1 MAAKKVSNEY
11 TANDFTTLEGLQA
24 ILKRPGM
31 YIGSTDS
38 KGMTHLTY
46 EVIDN
51 AVDEALAGHC
61 TRIDITFHKDE
72 SIEIMDNGR
81 GIPVDINTKTGLSG
95 IHMAYTKVHSG
106 GKFGN
111 KGYAVSG
118 GLHGVGAAVVNALS
132 SRVDV
137 TVYRNNKKYEI
148 SFQRGPSGSFAGKS
162 PDSVFTPSPD
172 LRESE
177 TTKDHTGTKVK
188 FWPDKKIFLKDSAT
202 DVDAVISRVR
212 QTAFLIPGLAFH
224 VVDLRGDEKKEE
236 VFKFTGGVQ
245 DMAEYLIQDKAICD
259 TVTISGNGT
268 FLETVPMLDDKG
280 HMVSTEVE
288 RNVDVEIAFLWGN
301 GYETNIQTFVNIVT
315 TPNGGT
321 HKKGFEKAIL
331 AGIRKGYE
339 GTRILTAKEE
349 APLLEDMMEGFT
361 AVVSVLVPE
370 PQFIGQTKEELGTA
384 GVLKT
389 VQDIAAQGIAAW
401 MDGRKKAQARL
412 VLEKIANASR
422 TRVASRS
429 SREASRRKTAIEGA
443 AMPAKLVDCSQTGV
457 ENSELFL
464 VEGDSA
470 LGSARAARDSRFQA
484 LLPLRGKILN
494 VQKASLADM
503 LNNAECAAIIQ
514 SIGAGSGKTFDIT
527 QMRYHKIL
535 LMADADVDGSHIR
548 VLLMVLFAK
557 YMRPVITEGRLYAAM
572 PPLHKIEVMGKGGEV
587 IYTYTNDEMLA
598 TVAKLEKSGK
608 KIKSPIQRFKGLGE
622 MSSDEIAETTIDPH
636 FRSLRR
642 ITMDDIAEAEDI
654 LQLLMGD
661 EVAPRRNWIIENS
674 DIVDR
679 EALDA

>member
-61 TRIDITFHKDE
+61 TRIDITFNKDE

-137 TVYRNNKKYEI
+137 TVYRNNKKYET
-148 SFQRGPSGSFAGKS
+148 SFQRGPSGSFAGKT
-162 PDSVFTPSPD
+162 PDSVFTPNPD

-202 DVDAVISRVR
+202 DVEAVISRVR

-245 DMAEYLIQDKAICD
+245 DMAEYLIQDTAICD

-268 FLETVPMLDDKG
+268 FLETVPMLNDKG

-321 HKKGFEKAIL
+321 HKKGFEKAL
-331 AGIRKGYE
+331 LNGIRKGYE

-349 APLLEDMMEGFT
+349 APLLEDILEGFT

-443 AMPAKLVDCSQTGV
+443 AMPAKLVDCAQIGV
-457 ENSELFL
+457 EDSELFL

-470 LGSARAARDSRFQA
+470 LGSCRAARDSQYQA

-494 VQKASLADM
+494 VQKASLTQM
-503 LNNAECAAIIQ
+503 LENAECAAIIQ
-514 SIGAGSGKTFDIT
+514 SIGAGSGRTFDIT
-527 QMRYHKIL
+527 QMRYGRVIIL
-535 LMADADVDGSHIR
+535 SDSDSDGQHIA
-548 VLLMVLFAK
+548 VLLIVLFHK
-557 YMRPVITEGRLYAAM
+557 YMREVIEQGRLFVGMA
-572 PPLHKIEVMGKGGEV
+572 PLHKIEVMGKGGETF
-587 IYTYTNDEMLA
+587 YTYTHKEMLA
-598 TVAKLEKSGK
+598 KVAELEKAGK
-608 KIKSPIQRFKGLGE
+608 KIKLPMQRFKGLGE
-622 MSSDEIAETTIDPH
+622 MSAEELAETTLQKSV
-636 FRSLRR
+636 RSLRK
-642 ITMDDIAEAEDI
+642 INIKDLEESTNI

-661 EVAPRRNWIIENS
+661 EVAPRRDWIIENS
-674 DIVDR
+674 DLATA
-679 EALDA
+679 EEL

>member
-1 MAAKKVSNEY
+1 MAAKKVAEEY

-46 EVIDN
+46 EVVDN

-61 TRIDITFHKDE
+61 NRIDITFHKDD
-72 SIEIMDNGR
+72 SVEITDNGR
-81 GIPVDINTKTGLSG
+81 GIPVDINTKTHLSG

-137 TVYRNNKKYEI
+137 TVYRNNKQYET
-148 SFQRGPSGSFAGKS
+148 SFQRGPSGSFSGKG
-162 PDSVFTPSPD
+162 PDSVFTPDPN

-177 TTKDHTGTKVK
+177 TKKEHNGTRVR
-188 FWPDKKIFLKDSAT
+188 FWPDKQVFLKDSAT
-202 DVDAVISRVR
+202 DVEAVISRVR
-212 QTAFLIPGLAFH
+212 QTSFLIPGLAFH
-224 VVDLRGDEKKEE
+224 VKDLRGEDIREE
-236 VFKFTGGVQ
+236 TFKFTDGVEE
-245 DMAEYLIQDKAICD
+245 MVKYLIPDTAISD
-259 TVTISGNGT
+259 PHTISAHGT
-268 FLETVPMLDDKG
+268 FLETVPVLDDKG
-280 HMVSTEVE
+280 HLVPTEVE

-301 GYETNIQTFVNIVT
+301 GYETNIQSFVNIVR

-321 HKKGFEKAIL
+321 HQKGFERALL

-349 APLLEDMMEGFT
+349 PPTFDDCIEGLT

-384 GVLKT
+384 GVLKV
-389 VQDIAAQGIAAW
+389 VQDIASQGIAAW
-401 MDGRKKAQARL
+401 IEGRKKAQARV
-412 VLEKIANASR
+412 VLEKIANAAR

-443 AMPAKLVDCSQTGV
+443 AMPAKLVDCAQTGV
-457 ENSELFL
+457 EDSELFL

-470 LGSARAARDSRFQA
+470 LGSCVAGRDAQYQA
-484 LLPLRGKILN
+484 FLPLRGKILN

-503 LNNAECAAIIQ
+503 LNNAECAPRLP
-514 SIGAGSGKTFDIT
+514 SSGS
-527 QMRYHKIL
+527 
-535 LMADADVDGSHIR
+535 
-548 VLLMVLFAK
+548 
-557 YMRPVITEGRLYAAM
+557 
-572 PPLHKIEVMGKGGEV
+572 
-587 IYTYTNDEMLA
+587 
-598 TVAKLEKSGK
+598 
-608 KIKSPIQRFKGLGE
+608 
-622 MSSDEIAETTIDPH
+622 
-636 FRSLRR
+636 
-642 ITMDDIAEAEDI
+642 
-654 LQLLMGD
+654 
-661 EVAPRRNWIIENS
+661 AP
-674 DIVDR
+674 
-679 EALDA
+679 

>member
-1 MAAKKVSNEY
+1 MTKKPKTGY
-11 TANDFTTLEGLQA
+11 DADDLTALEGLDA
-24 ILKRPGM
+24 VRKRPGM
-31 YIGSTDS
+31 YIGELSS
-38 KGMTHLTY
+38 RGMTHLAY
-46 EVIDN
+46 EILDN

-61 TRIDITFHKDE
+61 NKIWITFHEDGSLE
-72 SIEIMDNGR
+72 VADNGR
-81 GIPVDINTKTGLSG
+81 GIPVDINEKSGLSG
-95 IHMAYTKVHSG
+95 VILVYTKLHAG
-106 GKFGN
+106 GKFGGSSYA
-111 KGYAVSG
+111 KGAG
-118 GLHGVGAAVVNALS
+118 GLHGVGASVVNALS
-132 SRVDV
+132 ERVDV
-137 TVYRNNKKYEI
+137 LVHRDGIDHEI
-148 SFQRGPSGSFAGKS
+148 SFQRGVPGFFTGKGPKAKFAPSNDIHIGK
-162 PDSVFTPSPD
+162 
-172 LRESE
+172 L
-177 TTKDHTGTKVK
+177 TKRQGTVVR
-188 FWPDKKIFLKDSAT
+188 FWPDYQIFQA
-202 DVDAVISRVR
+202 DASMDYEAILARAR
-212 QTAFLIPGLAFH
+212 QTAFLVPSVEIEIRDKRNPEKPSVENFH
-224 VVDLRGDEKKEE
+224 
-236 VFKFTGGVQ
+236 FAGGVKSMVTYLAQ
-245 DMAEYLIQDKAICD
+245 DNPICD
-259 TVTISGNGT
+259 TLYLTGSGT
-268 FLETVPMLDDKG
+268 YLETVPVIDEKG
-280 HMVSTEVE
+280 HLNPQEVE
-288 RNVDVEIAFLWGN
+288 RTVDIQIALVWGN
-301 GYETNIQTFVNIVT
+301 GYDGNVQSFANVVR

-321 HKKGFEKAIL
+321 HVKGLERGLIAS
-331 AGIRKGYE
+331 IRKGYE
-339 GTRILTAKEE
+339 GTRILKTTEE
-349 APLLEDMMEGFT
+349 PPTLDDIREGLT
-361 AVVSVLVPE
+361 AVISIGAPE
-370 PQFIGQTKEELGTA
+370 VQFLGQTKDELATV
-384 GVLKT
+384 GVQKV
-389 VQDIAAQGIAAW
+389 VQDITIQGIEAW

-443 AMPAKLVDCSQTGV
+443 AMPAKLVDCAQTGV

-598 TVAKLEKSGK
+598 TVAKLEKAGK

-642 ITMDDIAEAEDI
+642 ITMDDIAEAEEI